1 MSFVPRETN
10 KIYCRAVDTNNYRL
24 LNIWLF
30 SSFFISFSTELLNVL
45 HYKSSYSSSV
55 SVLQAFDPVRYK
67 AFGFAMA

>member
-1 MSFVPRETN
+1 MKLIKFIAVPLIQTTIVCL
-10 KIYCRAVDTNNYRL
+10 IYGF
-24 LNIWLF
+24 F
-30 SSFFISFSTELLNVL
+30 SSFFISFSTELSNVL